1 MKLLNKRTLRISK
14 SVLLFNLLIVSTG
27 AFSITK
33 GLPSEEVIS
42 QDRYLM
48 KIVDRTL
55 SFQDVEYQLRNI
67 TGLKC
72 VYGDPFV
79 VEYFG
84 ESFIKE
90 LKNFVRLFPS
100 ETGKARKFMHDQES
114 FLKQLRYFFKML
126 RYSEDQKSKVN
137 SQLAGLIRQNAKANK
152 CNLEILHEDSL
163 KSNFVA
169 LLQLEIYL
177 RTRYGGQLKSAKN
190 FDEIR
195 PSIDLFVES
204 LDKQFSHEYYW

>member
-1 MKLLNKRTLRISK
+1 
-14 SVLLFNLLIVSTG
+14 
-27 AFSITK
+27 
-33 GLPSEEVIS
+33 
-42 QDRYLM
+42 M

-55 SFQDVEYQLRNI
+55 SLQDVEFQLRNLS
-67 TGLKC
+67 GLKC
-72 VYGDPFV
+72 VYGDPLV

-84 ESFIKE
+84 ESFIKG
-90 LKNFVRLFPS
+90 LRTFVRSIPES
-100 ETGKARKFMHDQES
+100 AQKARAFLHDEES

-126 RYSEDQKSKVN
+126 RYSEDQKAKVTEK
-137 SQLAGLIRQNAKANK
+137 LTGLIRQNARANK

-163 KSNFVA
+163 KTNFIA

-177 RTRYGGQLKSAKN
+177 RSRYGGQLKSAKN
-190 FDEIR
+190 FNEIR